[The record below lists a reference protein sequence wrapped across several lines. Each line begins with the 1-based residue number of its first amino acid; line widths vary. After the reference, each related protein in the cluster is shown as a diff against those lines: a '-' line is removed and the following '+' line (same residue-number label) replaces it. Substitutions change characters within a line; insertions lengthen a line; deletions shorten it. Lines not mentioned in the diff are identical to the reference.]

1 MTKIYDQAYFDTW
14 YRQRQINNPAT
25 LARKV
30 ALAVSM
36 AEYHLC
42 RPVRSVLD
50 VGCGEGVW
58 RAPLLRLRPKLHY
71 LGMDSSEYAI
81 NRHGRQRNLR
91 LVPFGDLEHLRLD
104 QPVDLLVCSDVLHY
118 LADDE
123 LRRGLSGFAAL
134 CEGLAFIETYCRE
147 DDIDGDLEGFQDRT
161 AAWYRREFRRAGL
174 VACGN
179 HGYLVPALANYATAL
194 ELPASERQRKPGLFQ
209 RG

>member
-1 MTKIYDQAYFDTW
+1 MSKVYDQAYFDTW
-14 YRQRQINNPAT
+14 YRERQINSPAT

-50 VGCGEGVW
+50 VGCGEGAW
-58 RAPLLRLRPKLHY
+58 RAPLRRLRPRLHY
-71 LGMDSSEYAI
+71 LGLDSSEYAI
-81 NRHGRQRNLR
+81 NRYGRQRNLR

-104 QPVDLLVCSDVLHY
+104 EPVDLLVCSDVLHY
-118 LADDE
+118 LSDDE

-134 CEGLAFIETYCRE
+134 CDGLAFMEVYCSE
-147 DDIDGDLEGFQDRT
+147 DDVDGDLQGFHHRPAD
-161 AAWYRREFRRAGL
+161 WYRREFRRAGL

-179 HGYLVPALANYATAL
+179 HGYLLPGLANYATAL
-194 ELPASERQRKPGLFQ
+194 ELPASERPRRPGLF
-209 RG
+209 RRD